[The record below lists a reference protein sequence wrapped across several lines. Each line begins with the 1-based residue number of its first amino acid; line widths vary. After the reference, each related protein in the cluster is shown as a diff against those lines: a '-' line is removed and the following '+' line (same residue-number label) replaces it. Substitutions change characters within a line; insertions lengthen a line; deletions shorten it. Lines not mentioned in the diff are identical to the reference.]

1 MIEFL
6 NDLRYKIGFCL
17 VFSGVSLGML
27 LNYWY
32 PVVKWSPVIMV
43 LSILC
48 LWGKSKIP
56 EYKKWNG
63 YFKMIATFMVMMVCY
78 RIFYDGNRIEYAN
91 KVVAFQFYI
100 LSLCYVLNRN
110 QKLALCNFIPVL
122 ILYTSILS
130 VIFALM
136 HYLGMFSWDFWH
148 DQMSDERI
156 LEVFTANFAAF
167 FNMMACLVSFKK
179 GKWFVNTLFA
189 LMCVIDMYIIV
200 CSGKRSF
207 FVAVFAAIFFLLYKY
222 NMIRKSLPY
231 ICIGV
236 IALFLFS
243 PTVRDQIMNMID
255 NTINGFSDVYGSKHV
270 AYDENSSS
278 SMRVYLQDRALEA
291 LSTEYSFLNYIFGAG
306 YTAYFT
312 DNPLLESYMDMGI
325 AGFIFYVMIIVVM
338 PLRMGMKI
346 VKKDKCALLA
356 FLVAIMNI
364 VICITNNDPYIYLVY
379 TPVCVLALYFSR
391 ICNVKKV

>member
-1 MIEFL
+1 
-6 NDLRYKIGFCL
+6 
-17 VFSGVSLGML
+17 
-27 LNYWY
+27 
-32 PVVKWSPVIMV
+32 
-43 LSILC
+43 
-48 LWGKSKIP
+48 
-56 EYKKWNG
+56 
-63 YFKMIATFMVMMVCY
+63 
-78 RIFYDGNRIEYAN
+78 
-91 KVVAFQFYI
+91 
-100 LSLCYVLNRN
+100 
-110 QKLALCNFIPVL
+110 
-122 ILYTSILS
+122 
-130 VIFALM
+130 
-136 HYLGMFSWDFWH
+136 
-148 DQMSDERI
+148 
-156 LEVFTANFAAF
+156 
-167 FNMMACLVSFKK
+167 
-179 GKWFVNTLFA
+179 
-189 LMCVIDMYIIV
+189 
-200 CSGKRSF
+200 
-207 FVAVFAAIFFLLYKY
+207 
-222 NMIRKSLPY
+222 MIRKSLPY

-325 AGFIFYVMIIVVM
+325 AGFIFYVMIIIVM

-356 FLVAIMNI
+356 FLVAVMNI

-391 ICNVKKV
+391 IYNVKKV